1 MGGTQCLLC
10 AGAFASVGVVMCAE
24 RGPAAQWPSA
34 AEAEPAAR
42 NQHLGAFGLIG
53 FESLVGEAG
62 PLATTLA
69 RRTTS

>member
-1 MGGTQCLLC
+1 
-10 AGAFASVGVVMCAE
+10 MCAE